1 LGVTDK
7 ARKPTDNGRCA
18 EPPAETSVLSP
29 PPFEQLSLGAT
40 VTGPGSRTE
49 DHYERGAKLK
59 IKGERGVFTYRYAS
73 VSQAGLVS
81 LHLLGIDGSRA
92 VRPEQVVPV
101 RKKRVA
107 R

>member
-7 ARKPTDNGRCA
+7 TRKPTDGGRCTDPSA
-18 EPPAETSVLSP
+18 EPSTLP
-29 PPFEQLSLGAT
+29 PQPFEQLSLGAT

-81 LHLLGIDGSRA
+81 LHLAGADGSRA

-101 RKKRVA
+101 RKKRVTL
-107 R
+107 